1 MIVVI
6 DNLNL
11 IQVNWKTVHE
21 QALFYLLQYLSYIFV
36 FLRFSTEYLFP
47 QHVLIKSLLLYFM

>member
-1 MIVVI
+1 MIIVI

-11 IQVNWKTVHE
+11 IQVNE

-36 FLRFSTEYLFP
+36 FLRFSTEYLLA